1 MIMTDKEILKAFNQK
16 RKSDLRKAVIRPKFT
31 LHKELIQVVVS
42 LVIVGVSLYFGSA
55 LTGVGF
61 TVLCIF
67 LFLFILSQTKNIL
80 LLLIFL
86 YQRYAPADIRKACL
100 FTPSCSEYM
109 RLSIMKYGVLNGVRK
124 GVRRIRSCRP
134 PNGGVD
140 EP

>member
-1 MIMTDKEILKAFNQK
+1 MTDKEILKAFNQK

-31 LHKELIQVVVS
+31 LHKELLHVIAT
-42 LVIVGVSLYFGSA
+42 LVIMVICLYFVSG

-61 TVLCIF
+61 TILCIF
-67 LFLFILSQTKNIL
+67 LFLFILRQTKNIL

-86 YQRYAPADIRKACL
+86 YQRYAPAAIRKACL

-109 RLSIMKYGVLNGVRK
+109 RISIIKYGVLKGVRK
-124 GVRRIRSCRP
+124 GFRRIRICRP
-134 PNGGVD
+134 PNGGID

>member
-1 MIMTDKEILKAFNQK
+1 MTDKEILKAFNQK

-67 LFLFILSQTKNIL
+67 LFLFILSQTKDIL
-80 LLLIFL
+80 LLLVFL
-86 YQRYAPADIRKACL
+86 YQRYAPAAIRKACL

-109 RLSIMKYGVLNGVRK
+109 RISIIKYGVLKGVRK
-124 GVRRIRSCRP
+124 GVRRIRICRP